1 MRVVPLWLLRAALL
15 RVAPLWLLRAALL
28 RVAPL
33 WLLQAALLRALPVV
47 LNGNPR
53 LVVCLQGRALLL
65 WARWWAPG
73 LLPPGRL
80 RAAPL

>member
-28 RVAPL
+28 WVAPL
-33 WLLQAALLRALPVV
+33 WLLQAAPLVR
-47 LNGNPR
+47 NGNLR

-65 WARWWAPG
+65 WARWWVPG
-73 LLPPGRL
+73 LLPPARL